1 MFLEYFTIH
10 FITQTLDIFGEN
22 VRYKTTTVGPLV
34 DGMNPAPVGV
44 YGNYIGYYWE
54 PWKTI
59 HNDNTGIMT
68 G

>member
-1 MFLEYFTIH
+1 MLDMFLEYFTIH

-54 PWKTI
+54 P
-59 HNDNTGIMT
+59 
-68 G
+68 